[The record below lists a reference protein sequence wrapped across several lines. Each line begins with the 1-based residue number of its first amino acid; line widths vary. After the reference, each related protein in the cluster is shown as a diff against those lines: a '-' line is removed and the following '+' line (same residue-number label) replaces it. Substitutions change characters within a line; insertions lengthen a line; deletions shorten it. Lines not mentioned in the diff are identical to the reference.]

1 MRFELT
7 TVSLATRGST
17 TELHSHP
24 WWRNLMGKRPV
35 GKRFLVFE
43 VVNYHTFAVWLEHFL
58 DKLHVQRMFL
68 IGVLLGLVLKN
79 EVEGDLIGLVDHI
92 TVAAGHS
99 ATVIMLHA
107 GAGFEVFFR
116 ASKQG
121 LGGAGLVRFRREN
134 NYVGE
139 HGQDDMGGQTAGQ
152 SF

>member
-1 MRFELT
+1 
-7 TVSLATRGST
+7 
-17 TELHSHP
+17 
-24 WWRNLMGKRPV
+24 MGKRPV
-35 GKRFLVFE
+35 GKRILVFE
-43 VVNYHTFAVWLEHFL
+43 IVDQRAFAVWLEHFL

-68 IGVLLGLVLKN
+68 IDVLLGLVLKN
-79 EVEGDLIGLVDHI
+79 KVEGDLIGLVDHI
-92 TVAAGHS
+92 TVAAGHP

-107 GAGFEVFFR
+107 GAGPEVFFS

-121 LGGAGLVRFRREN
+121 LGGAGLVRFRPEN